1 MAGPEHF
8 RAGNQLQL
16 EVSDTGCGMS
26 VETQARA
33 FDPFFTTTLGGHGL
47 GLAMVQGIVRGLD
60 GSIDVRGCLKRVQR
74 PKWLCNQPVAT
85 LARVSDAVYGVSQ
98 SACGGPQRTQRRMI
112 SPS

>member
-33 FDPFFTTTLGGHGL
+33 FDPFYDEVGRTRTRAGNGARHRSRPG
-47 GLAMVQGIVRGLD
+47 
-60 GSIDVRGCLKRVQR
+60 RVH
-74 PKWLCNQPVAT
+74 
-85 LARVSDAVYGVSQ
+85 
-98 SACGGPQRTQRRMI
+98 
-112 SPS
+112 